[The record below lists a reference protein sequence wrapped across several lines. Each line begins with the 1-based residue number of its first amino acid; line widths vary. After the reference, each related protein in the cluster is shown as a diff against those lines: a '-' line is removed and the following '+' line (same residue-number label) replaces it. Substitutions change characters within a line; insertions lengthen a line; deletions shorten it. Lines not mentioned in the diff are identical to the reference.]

1 MSNAKIQ
8 GVKGHTSDGKLL
20 VELEYSP
27 EVVKKDEL
35 TFFRINFFDSDSNDR
50 TRHVDCDLIVRKS
63 GTELLKASKQYG
75 EPLIHSPNGHIT
87 NIFWI

>member
-35 TFFRINFFDSDSNDR
+35 IFFKINFFDSDSNDR
-50 TRHVDCDLIVRKS
+50 TRTSCRLRSHR
-63 GTELLKASKQYG
+63 
-75 EPLIHSPNGHIT
+75 
-87 NIFWI
+87 